1 MIRTQNVCFIY
12 KHNMAANV
20 NVNYDLIHNKQLAL
34 IMTMQLMTGRL
45 LKFLLVDEFSLE
57 EVEVGQVHV
66 STSSE
71 DAIQELEGAFS
82 F

>member
-1 MIRTQNVCFIY
+1 
-12 KHNMAANV
+12 MAANV

-82 F
+82 VERKKPLHHREFIT

>member
-1 MIRTQNVCFIY
+1 
-12 KHNMAANV
+12 MAANV